1 MRFDQPTPVAG
12 SAPESRRTRE
22 TGALNPRS
30 TGAATSAARRPG
42 VKPGIKEV
50 AHRAGVA
57 ISSVSR
63 VLSGHPDVSPAMRD
77 AVNNAVRELGYRPNA
92 LARGLRSQ
100 RSMSVGFAVAD
111 IANPIF
117 ADIVRGAERELR
129 ANDYS
134 LLLTNSEG
142 DSALDADNIALLE
155 DRQVDGLLLSL
166 THEDKPDVVRALR
179 ASKLP
184 MVLLDRDKPDG
195 VTALSARFDHRAGMT
210 KAVEHLLGLG
220 HRDFAMITGGPALP
234 ARDRRAAVEETL
246 WPSGGRCMVVEG
258 AFGVE
263 AGYRATIHALD
274 RSPRPTA
281 LIAAGNTLMAG
292 AIRALHELDVTV
304 GSDISFVGCDNV
316 LTAELHQPP
325 ISVVFRD
332 AGALGEQGAL
342 LLLAALGAKNGEQ
355 PTDDVVLPT
364 EFMPTPSCGPA
375 PHG

>member
-1 MRFDQPTPVAG
+1 MSRIATGPT
-12 SAPESRRTRE
+12 S
-22 TGALNPRS
+22 
-30 TGAATSAARRPG
+30 
-42 VKPGIKEV
+42 KPGIKAV
-50 AHRAGVA
+50 AQRAGVA

-63 VLSGHPDVSPAMRD
+63 VPSGHPDVSPSMRD
-77 AVNNAVRELGYRPNA
+77 AVNNAVHELGYRPNA

-134 LLLTNSEG
+134 LLLTNSDG
-142 DSALDADNIALLE
+142 DAALDADNISLLE

-166 THEDKPDVVRALR
+166 TQEDNPDVVRALR

-184 MVLLDRDKPDG
+184 MVLLDRDQPEG

-210 KAVEHLLGLG
+210 QAVEHLLELG
-220 HRDFAMITGGPALP
+220 HHDFALLIGGPALP

-246 WPSGGRCMVVEG
+246 WPSDGRCMVLEG

-263 AGYRATIHALD
+263 GGYRATMAALD
-274 RSPRPTA
+274 RNPRPTA

-292 AIRALHELDVTV
+292 AIRALHELEVKIGT
-304 GSDISFVGCDNV
+304 DISFVGCDNV
-316 LTAELHQPP
+316 LIAELHEPP
-325 ISVVFRD
+325 IAVVYRD
-332 AGALGEQGAL
+332 ASALGEQGAQML
-342 LLLAALGAKNGEQ
+342 LTALASKDIVDGEE
-355 PTDDVVLPT
+355 PNVIEEVVLPT
-364 EFMPTPSCGPA
+364 EFLARPSCGP
-375 PHG
+375 PPPDRT

>member
-1 MRFDQPTPVAG
+1 MSRIAGGATSQPDPSANG
-12 SAPESRRTRE
+12 SAT
-22 TGALNPRS
+22 
-30 TGAATSAARRPG
+30 
-42 VKPGIKEV
+42 KPGIKEV
-50 AHRAGVA
+50 ARRAGVA

-117 ADIVRGAERELR
+117 ADIVQGAERELR
-129 ANDYS
+129 ANGYS

-142 DSALDADNIALLE
+142 DADLDADNIALLE

-166 THEDKPDVVRALR
+166 TQEDNPDVVRALR
-179 ASKLP
+179 MCKLP

-195 VTALSARFDHRAGMT
+195 VNALSARFDHRAGMT

-220 HRDFAMITGGPALP
+220 HQDFAMIIGGPALP
-234 ARDRRAAVEETL
+234 ARDRRAAVEQTL

-263 AGYRATIHALD
+263 GGYRATMQAID
-274 RSPRPTA
+274 RTPRPTA

-292 AIRALHELDVTV
+292 AIRALHELDLRV
-304 GSDISFVGCDNV
+304 GTDISFVGCDNV
-316 LTAELHQPP
+316 LIAELHQPP
-325 ISVVFRD
+325 IAVVYRD
-332 AGALGEQGAL
+332 AGALGEQGAKML
-342 LLLAALGAKNGEQ
+342 LGALGSNGDAEAIEE
-355 PTDDVVLPT
+355 VVLPT
-364 EFMPTPSCGPA
+364 EFLPTPSCGP
-375 PHG
+375 PPRPTT

>member
-1 MRFDQPTPVAG
+1 M
-12 SAPESRRTRE
+12 RTRQTDTMDADGHE
-22 TGALNPRS
+22 SASPPR
-30 TGAATSAARRPG
+30 AAVTRA

-50 AHRAGVA
+50 AQRAGVA

-63 VLSGHPDVSPAMRD
+63 VLSGHPDVSPSMRD

-117 ADIVRGAERELR
+117 ADIVKGAERELR

-142 DSALDADNIALLE
+142 DANLDADNIALLE

-166 THEDKPDVVRALR
+166 TQEDNPDVVRALR
-179 ASKLP
+179 ACKLP
-184 MVLLDRDKPDG
+184 MVLLDRDQPEG
-195 VTALSARFDHRAGMT
+195 VKALSARFDHRAGMVR
-210 KAVEHLLGLG
+210 AVEHLLALG
-220 HRDFAMITGGPALP
+220 HRDFAMVIGGPALP
-234 ARDRRAAVEETL
+234 ARDRRAAVEQTL

-263 AGYRATIHALD
+263 GGYRATIEAID
-274 RSPRPTA
+274 RDPRPTA

-292 AIRALHELDVTV
+292 AIRALHELDVAIGT
-304 GSDISFVGCDNV
+304 DISFVGCDNV
-316 LTAELHQPP
+316 LIAELHQPP
-325 ISVVFRD
+325 IAVVYRD
-332 AGALGEQGAL
+332 AGALGEHGARL
-342 LLLAALGAKNGEQ
+342 LMSTLNAREGDAPIDE
-355 PTDDVVLPT
+355 VVLPT
-364 EFMPTPSCGPA
+364 EFHPTPSCGPPPA
-375 PHG
+375 

>member
-1 MRFDQPTPVAG
+1 MSRTAPG
-12 SAPESRRTRE
+12 ST
-22 TGALNPRS
+22 
-30 TGAATSAARRPG
+30 TSSSDPSADDPAARRPG

-100 RSMSVGFAVAD
+100 RSMSIGFAVAD

-142 DSALDADNIALLE
+142 DAALDAGNIALLE

-166 THEDKPDVVRALR
+166 TQEDNPDVGRVLR
-179 ASKLP
+179 SSKLP
-184 MVLLDRDKPDG
+184 MVLLDRDKPEG
-195 VTALSARFDHRAGMT
+195 VAAMSARFDHRAGMVQ
-210 KAVEHLLGLG
+210 AVEHLLELG
-220 HRDFAMITGGPALP
+220 HRDFAMIVGGPALP

-246 WPSGGRCMVVEG
+246 WPRGGRCMVIEG

-263 AGYRATIHALD
+263 DGYRATMQALD
-274 RSPRPTA
+274 RTPRPTG
-281 LIAAGNTLMAG
+281 LIAGGNTLMAG
-292 AIRALHELDVTV
+292 AIRALHELDIRV
-304 GSDISFVGCDNV
+304 GTDISFVGCDNV
-316 LTAELHQPP
+316 LIAELHQPP
-325 ISVVFRD
+325 IAVVYRD
-332 AGALGEQGAL
+332 ASSLGEHGARML
-342 LLLAALGAKNGEQ
+342 MAALDDKNGTTVHQE
-355 PTDDVVLPT
+355 VVLPT
-364 EFMPTPSCGPA
+364 EFQATPSCGP
-375 PHG
+375 PPDR

>member
-1 MRFDQPTPVAG
+1 M
-12 SAPESRRTRE
+12 SRKARD
-22 TGALNPRS
+22 AASVPDPRS
-30 TGAATSAARRPG
+30 RDAPAI
-42 VKPGIKEV
+42 KPGIKEV
-50 AHRAGVA
+50 ARRAGVA

-117 ADIVRGAERELR
+117 ADIVQGAERELR
-129 ANDYS
+129 ANGYS

-142 DSALDADNIALLE
+142 DAELDADNIALLE

-166 THEDKPDVVRALR
+166 TQEENPDVIRALR
-179 ASKLP
+179 SCQLP

-195 VTALSARFDHRAGMT
+195 VKALSARFDHRAGMT

-220 HRDFAMITGGPALP
+220 HQDFAMIIGGPALP
-234 ARDRRAAVEETL
+234 ARDRHAAVEQTL

-263 AGYRATIHALD
+263 AGYRATLQVLG
-274 RSPRPTA
+274 RTPRPTA

-292 AIRALHELDVTV
+292 AIRALHELDVHV
-304 GSDISFVGCDNV
+304 GTDISFVGCDNV
-316 LTAELHQPP
+316 LIAELHQPP
-325 ISVVFRD
+325 IAVVYRD
-332 AGALGEQGAL
+332 AGALGEQGAKML
-342 LLLAALGAKNGEQ
+342 LTALGSK
-355 PTDDVVLPT
+355 DDPDPIEEVVLPT
-364 EFMPTPSCGPA
+364 EFLPTPSCGP
-375 PHG
+375 PPTQP